1 LGSRRS
7 AHSTSPPSKLS
18 DSLVVTHPFH
28 PLAGQR
34 LPILFERRR
43 ASGRLYICEG
53 GVLGSVGIPEGW
65 CDHAPPAAEQ
75 PLTSAVLADLLR
87 IVAALEGRGG
97 H

>member
-7 AHSTSPPSKLS
+7 AHRTSPPSTLS

-34 LPILFERRR
+34 LPVLFERRR

-53 GVLGSVGIPEGW
+53 GALGSVGIPEAW
-65 CDHAPPAAEQ
+65 CDRAPPAAKQ
-75 PLTSAVLADLLR
+75 PLTSELLADLVRVL
-87 IVAALEGRGG
+87 AAIEGREGG
-97 H
+97 